1 MNKNFLVLR
10 EYIDGNPVKT
20 IKEFDTEKELFYAAL
35 KYCAFSDTDDTIEGS
50 AHLRRWLG
58 SSILRLGKFDTAA
71 EDLICALHI
80 VTPLTTRLF
89 TKNSIWNGSI
99 KKILTFV
106 RK

>member
-35 KYCAFSDTDDTIEGS
+35 KYCAFSNTIEGS

-58 SSILRLGKFDTAA
+58 SSILQLGKFDTAA
-71 EDLICALHI
+71 GDLICALHI

-89 TKNSIWNGSI
+89 TKNNIWNGSI